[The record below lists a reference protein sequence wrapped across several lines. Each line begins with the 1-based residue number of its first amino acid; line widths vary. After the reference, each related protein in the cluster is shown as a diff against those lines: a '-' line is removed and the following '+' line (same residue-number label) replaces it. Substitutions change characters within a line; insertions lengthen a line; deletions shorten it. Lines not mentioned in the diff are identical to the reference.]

1 MDFMEDHQS
10 PPSVKKVYSLFDS
23 PYYGIKVS
31 GNINSYDN
39 LAILANNKDH
49 NGQKKKKIQH
59 LFNQDKIQKYI
70 YPSEWEGFVDYLPKS
85 APVSHMETKMKQLT
99 Y

>member
-1 MDFMEDHQS
+1 MEDHQS

-49 NGQKKKKIQH
+49 NGQKKKNSTFI
-59 LFNQDKIQKYI
+59 
-70 YPSEWEGFVDYLPKS
+70 
-85 APVSHMETKMKQLT
+85 
-99 Y
+99 